1 MRNIVI
7 YANGSAGNHGCEALT
22 RSINAILRSDHNLKF
37 ASLDIGEDSHYGL
50 EKIVDFVPLS
60 KPIKK
65 DWRYLLYLI
74 AQKCSY
80 SDYRY
85 YQLLYRD
92 FIQSVEK
99 GVIYCS
105 AGGDNYSYNN
115 NIWLSCLNS
124 EIIKRG
130 GKTVLLGCS
139 LLDKITDS
147 NMIADLSQYSAI
159 ITRES
164 ISYNAAKEAGIKTD
178 LYCIPDPAFA
188 LPKVECALPPEFISG
203 NTVGINVSPMIIG
216 YEKNAGMTMAN
227 YQHLIEF
234 ILKET
239 DMNVALIPHV
249 IWEHTD
255 DRKPLSLLYN
265 MYNETG
271 RICMI
276 EDHNAEELK
285 GYIAR
290 CRFMVAARTHA
301 SIAAYS
307 TQVPTLVVGYS
318 VKARGIARDIFG
330 TEENYVVP
338 VQSLSKENLLKDR
351 FIWIMQNEGK
361 IINHYRQFI
370 SGYIRQ
376 VMSMKDVI
384 SKCEKL

>member
-1 MRNIVI
+1 MSNIII
-7 YANGSAGNHGCEALT
+7 YANGAAGNHGCEALT
-22 RSINAILRSDHNLKF
+22 RSINTILRSDHDIKF
-37 ASLDIGEDSHYGL
+37 ASLDIVEDSRYGL
-50 EKIVDFVPLS
+50 DKIVNFVPLS
-60 KPIKK
+60 EPLKK
-65 DWRYLLYLI
+65 DWRYLLYII

-85 YQLLYRD
+85 YQLLYRN
-92 FIQSVEK
+92 FILSVKK

-115 NIWLSCLNS
+115 NTWLNCLNS

-130 GKTVLLGCS
+130 GKTVLLGSS

-147 NMIADLSQYSAI
+147 EMIADLSRYSAI

-164 ISYNAAKEAGIKTD
+164 ISYKAAKDAGIKTD
-178 LYCIPDPAFA
+178 LYCIPDPAFTLA
-188 LPKVECALPPEFISG
+188 KVECELPPGFIPG
-203 NTVGINVSPMIIG
+203 NTVGINMSPMIIG

-227 YQHLIEF
+227 YQHLIDF
-234 ILKET
+234 ILDET

-255 DRKPLSLLYN
+255 DRKPLSLLYDQ
-265 MYNETG
+265 YKATG

-330 TEENYVVP
+330 DEEDYVIP
-338 VQSLSKENLLKDR
+338 VQSLSHPDILKNR
-351 FIWIMQNEGK
+351 FIRMLQSEGT
-361 IINHYRQFI
+361 IINHYRVFMP
-370 SGYIRQ
+370 SYIKRA
-376 VMSMKDVI
+376 MSMNDI
-384 SKCEKL
+384 LSKYL

>member
-1 MRNIVI
+1 MKNIVI
-7 YANGSAGNHGCEALT
+7 YANGPAGNHGCEALT
-22 RSINAILRSDHNLKF
+22 RSIHSILHADHNLKF
-37 ASLDIGEDSHYGL
+37 ASLDIAEDSHYGL
-50 EKIVDFVPLS
+50 DKLVDFIPLS
-60 KPIKK
+60 KSIKK
-65 DWRYLLYLI
+65 DWRYLMYLI
-74 AQKCSY
+74 AQKFSY

-85 YQLLYRD
+85 YKLLYREFLQYVQKD
-92 FIQSVEK
+92 
-99 GVIYCS
+99 VIYCS

-115 NIWLSCLNS
+115 NTWLNCLNS

-139 LLDKITDS
+139 LLDKITDPE
-147 NMIADLSQYSAI
+147 MIADLSHYSAI

-164 ISYNAAKEAGIKTD
+164 ISYNAAKEAGIKSD

-188 LPKVECALPPEFISG
+188 LPKVECELPPAFIPG

-227 YQHLIEF
+227 YQHLIDF
-234 ILKET
+234 ILNET

-249 IWEHTD
+249 VWEDTD

-265 MYNETG
+265 KNKETG

-318 VKARGIARDIFG
+318 VKARGIARDLFG
-330 TEENYVVP
+330 EEDRYVIP
-338 VQSLSKENLLKDR
+338 VQSLSQKESLKNR
-351 FIWIMQNEGK
+351 FIWFLENESAIRSHYLTIMDK
-361 IINHYRQFI
+361 
-370 SGYIRQ
+370 YIGS
-376 VMSMKDVI
+376 VFTSNNILFKY
-384 SKCEKL
+384 E